1 MISPEKRREFYDE
14 RLTFKAEFPP
24 KARLALAEI
33 GTNRRVLDIGCAG
46 GDITQKI
53 LQLGNEV
60 IAIDISS
67 RAKMEAEKKGIR
79 VVSHDLEVTP
89 YPFEDGT
96 FDVVTAFDT
105 LEHIFLVR
113 ECLKELRR
121 LLRDGGKLIASV
133 PNAVYW
139 RNRVKFATGTFDDW
153 SWAGHV
159 HHFTKA
165 TLLSMLNEAG
175 FTKVE
180 LAPIAGH
187 WLTRVVYR
195 LRPTLAGSFLVR
207 AVTKPFK

>member
-1 MISPEKRREFYDE
+1 MISSEKRREFYDE
-14 RLTFKAEFPP
+14 RLTFKDEFPL

-46 GDITQKI
+46 GGITQKI

-67 RAKMEAEKKGIR
+67 RAKAEAERKGIR

-89 YPFEDGT
+89 YPFEDRT

-105 LEHIFLVR
+105 LEHIFCVR

-121 LLRDGGKLIASV
+121 LLRDGGRLIATV

-139 RNRVKFATGTFDDW
+139 RNRLRFLLGTFDDW

-159 HHFTKA
+159 HNFTKA
-165 TLLSMLNEAG
+165 NLLSMLDEAE
-175 FTKVE
+175 FTKIQIR
-180 LAPIAGH
+180 PIAGL
-187 WLTRVVYR
+187 WLTRLVYGVD
-195 LRPTLAGSFLVR
+195 PTLAGSFLVM
-207 AVTKPFK
+207 AVR